1 MSEKLSK
8 LLNSPEDPDAVNYKA
23 KKSFSCPFKSP
34 LVNPI
39 GSPSLNKVLPQRN
52 LSPLATT
59 FKSKSS
65 KRSISFNSPF
75 NSPAKFIKK
84 ENLKEEL
91 ESLKIKETLLDK
103 QILDLEKEGIVES
116 EIQEFIDHLHKY
128 NEIKDSAQIV
138 MGRLAELH
146 MITLK
151 EIHLKFGAPTE
162 D

>member
-1 MSEKLSK
+1 MSENLNKS
-8 LLNSPEDPDAVNYKA
+8 LNSAKDSDAVNYKA

-34 LVNPI
+34 VVKPV
-39 GSPSLNKVLPQRN
+39 GSPAVNRVLSQKN
-52 LSPLATT
+52 LSSPLALKT
-59 FKSKSS
+59 KGS

-84 ENLKEEL
+84 EENLKDEL
-91 ESLKIKETLLDK
+91 ESLETKEALLDK
-103 QILDLEKEGIVES
+103 QILELEKEGIVKS
-116 EIQEFIDHLHKY
+116 EIQEFIDNLHKY

-146 MITLK
+146 GITLK